1 MSLRNGGA
9 DLSPLWHLTLT
20 PDLHGVKRV
29 EEEEQDSSDQ
39 H

>member
-20 PDLHGVKRV
+20 PDLHALWHLTLTPDL
-29 EEEEQDSSDQ
+29 QT
-39 H
+39 